1 VNSILVSSQAPNR
14 LRVLAWASWLSLVVA
29 VLAAAT
35 ALFSQWGVNAE
46 SFGARDMGLAL
57 SFAFVGG
64 VILIGSL
71 YAVPVLV
78 VLGVLS
84 LFVQRRAGFRFLA
97 AAAVT
102 ALPLVVLTLLE
113 GA

>member
-1 VNSILVSSQAPNR
+1 MSQAVSASLG

-29 VLAAAT
+29 VLTAAT

-57 SFAFVGG
+57 NFAIVGAVVLVGSF
-64 VILIGSL
+64 

-84 LFVQRRAGFRFLA
+84 LFLQRRVGLRFLA
-97 AAAVT
+97 AGAVT